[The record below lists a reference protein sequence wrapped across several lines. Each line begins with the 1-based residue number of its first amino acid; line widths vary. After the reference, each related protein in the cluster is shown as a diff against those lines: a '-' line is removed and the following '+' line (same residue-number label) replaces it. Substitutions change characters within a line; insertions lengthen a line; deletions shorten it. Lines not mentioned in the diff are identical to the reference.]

1 MFGGKINLL
10 CKILCRPKNKQTA
23 TATTSLRIQIFTSEP
38 LGMTAP
44 GRNCPEGCDKLAV
57 TFDKAL
63 SAISCPLSVSCF
75 PRKHIKHLLC
85 LLQGWMEK
93 VKE

>member
-57 TFDKAL
+57 TFDKAVVCHKL
-63 SAISCPLSVSCF
+63 SP
-75 PRKHIKHLLC
+75 
-85 LLQGWMEK
+85 
-93 VKE
+93 